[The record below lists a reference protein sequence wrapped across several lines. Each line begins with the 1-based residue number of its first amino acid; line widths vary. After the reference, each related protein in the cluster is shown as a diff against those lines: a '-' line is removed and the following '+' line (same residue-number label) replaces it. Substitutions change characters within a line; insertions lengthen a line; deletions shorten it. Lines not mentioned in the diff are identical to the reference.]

1 MQWKYAFMVFAG
13 AVSYGVLSTFVKL
26 AYGAGYTV
34 GTVTGSQMIIAVLLI
49 WAFYFVQQTK
59 TETPHSNKGWGW
71 LMLTGTTIG
80 LTGLLYYSSL
90 LYIPASLA
98 ILLLFQ
104 FTWMGVLYEICIQRK
119 RPSKEKWIALLF
131 LFVGTLLASGLLI
144 GSRSEWHWLGILFG
158 LLAAVSY
165 TVLLIASGR
174 VATDQPPLKRSA
186 WMTTGGMLLVFCLA
200 PSGELLQPMVW
211 SGIWPY
217 ALPLGFF
224 VFLSTLLI
232 NKGAP
237 AISPGLTS
245 ILGAAELPTAVI
257 SSHLILQEHVTASQW
272 LGVFFILMGVAYP
285 EWVRYRLSQR
295 QHRSQSNPQ

>member
-1 MQWKYAFMVFAG
+1 MQWKYALMVFGG

-26 AYGAGYTV
+26 AYQAGFTV
-34 GTVTGSQMIIAVLLI
+34 GAVAGSQMIIAMLLI
-49 WAFYFVQQTK
+49 WAFYSIQRSKQQK
-59 TETPHSNKGWGW
+59 PHANKGWGW

-104 FTWMGVLYEICIQRK
+104 FTWMGVLYELCIQRK
-119 RPSKEKWIALLF
+119 RPTKEKLIALLF

-144 GSRSEWHWLGILFG
+144 GSSGEWHWLGIVFG
-158 LLAAVSY
+158 LLSAVSY

-174 VATDQPPLKRSA
+174 VAIDLPPLKRSA
-186 WMTTGGMLLVFCLA
+186 LMTTGGMLLVLCLA
-200 PSGELLQPMVW
+200 PSSELLQPAVW

-232 NKGAP
+232 NQGAP

-257 SSHLILQEHVTASQW
+257 SSRLILQEPVAASQW
-272 LGVFFILMGVAYP
+272 LGILFILIGVAYP
-285 EWVRYRLSQR
+285 EWIRYRLSQR
-295 QHRSQSNPQ
+295 PHRSQSNLQ